1 MNSPAPLTWLVERCD
16 LDCVLVAGRYTLLDD
31 DSAAATLFPL
41 CLRRGVAV
49 LAGGVFNS
57 GILAGAADG
66 ATYDYA
72 PAGPGLLA
80 RARRMRDAC
89 ARYDVPLAAAALRF
103 TLRHPA
109 VTAAVVGARTPE
121 EITSDVSYL
130 SGPIPDALRAEL
142 EAL

>member
-1 MNSPAPLTWLVERCD
+1 MNAAAPLTWLVERCD

-31 DSAAATLFPL
+31 SAAEALFPL
-41 CLRRGVAV
+41 CLRRGVTV

-57 GILAGAADG
+57 GILAGPDDG

-72 PAGPGLLA
+72 PAPPAVAA

-89 ARYDVPLAAAALRF
+89 ARYGVPLAAAALQF

-109 VTAAVVGARTPE
+109 VTAAVVGARTAE
-121 EITSDVSYL
+121 EVTSDVAYL
-130 SGPIPDALRAEL
+130 STHIPDAL
-142 EAL
+142 